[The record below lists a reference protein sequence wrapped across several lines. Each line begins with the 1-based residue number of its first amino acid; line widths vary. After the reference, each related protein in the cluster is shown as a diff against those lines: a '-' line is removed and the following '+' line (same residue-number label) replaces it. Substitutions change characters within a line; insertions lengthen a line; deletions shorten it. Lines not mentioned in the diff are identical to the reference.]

1 MYNGAEF
8 EAETCIRI
16 SWPSSGPCRHQ
27 FSSLAAFP
35 VRAISTRPHCRTCQ
49 KGETG
54 GFPVWE
60 TTRSLLLKL
69 PTNTEPLD
77 DALVTWFI
85 THLDIVKQLAALADQ
100 LEQTTA

>member
-1 MYNGAEF
+1 MELNF
-8 EAETCIRI
+8 ERKPVSAF
-16 SWPSSGPCRHQ
+16 PGPAPALAAVNSCNP
-27 FSSLAAFP
+27 AAFP

-49 KGETG
+49 NGETG
-54 GFPVWE
+54 GIPVWE
-60 TTRSLLLKL
+60 TTRSWVLIL

-77 DALVTWFI
+77 DALVTRFI